1 MLELEP
7 YLSFN
12 GNCEE
17 ALNFYARV
25 FGGQVTEINRFGDA
39 PPGQMELPPD
49 WSDKVMHANLKAPML
64 KFMGSDVPPERRGP
78 EGAGRI
84 TMSLGG
90 DDVDEG
96 KRIFDALA
104 EGGTVTMPYQK
115 TFWGAN
121 FGMLTDKYG
130 IDWMINVMTAQGG

>member
-7 YLSFN
+7 YLGFY

-25 FGGQVTEINRFGDA
+25 FGGEVTELRRFGEA

-49 WSDKVMHANLKAPML
+49 WSDKVMHANLKAPTL
-64 KFMGSDVPPERRGP
+64 KFMGSDRAPSHQGP
-78 EGAGRI
+78 ARAGRI
-84 TMSLGG
+84 SMSLGG

-104 EGGTVTMPYQK
+104 EGGTVIMPYQK

-130 IDWMINVMTAQGG
+130 IDWMI

>member
-1 MLELEP
+1 MLQLEP
-7 YLSFN
+7 YLNFL

-25 FGGQVTEINRFGDA
+25 FGGEVSSISRFGDA

-49 WSDKVMHANLKAPML
+49 WNDKVMHANLKAPGVNL
-64 KFMGSDVPPERRGP
+64 MGSDRHPSHPDPGGP
-78 EGAGRI
+78 GRI
-84 TMSLGG
+84 TLSLGG
-90 DDVDEG
+90 DDADEG
-96 KRIFDALA
+96 KRVFDALA

-130 IDWMINVMTAQGG
+130 IDWMINVMSPTT

>member
-7 YLSFN
+7 YLGFN
-12 GNCEE
+12 GDCEE

-25 FGGQVTEINRFGDA
+25 FGGEVTQISRFGDA

-64 KFMGSDVPPERRGP
+64 KFMGSDRPPSHQAAGGP
-78 EGAGRI
+78 SRI

-90 DDVDEG
+90 DDVDEAT
-96 KRIFDALA
+96 RVFNALA
-104 EGGTVTMPYQK
+104 EGGTVTMPLQK

-130 IDWMINVMTAQGG
+130 IDWMVNVMS

>member
-25 FGGQVTEINRFGDA
+25 FGGEVTEINRFGDA

-49 WSDKVMHANLKAPML
+49 WSGKVMHANLKAPML
-64 KFMGSDVPPERRGP
+64 KFMGSDRPPSHQGP

-90 DDVDEG
+90 DDAGEG
-96 KRIFDALA
+96 KRVFDALA
-104 EGGTVTMPYQK
+104 EGGTVTMPFQK
-115 TFWGAN
+115 TFWGAD
-121 FGMLTDKYG
+121 FGMLTDRYG
-130 IDWMINVMTAQGG
+130 IDWMINVMSPK